1 MVKIVT
7 DSTSDIPND
16 IAKDL
21 GITIVPCYVRFGKEE
36 FRDGIDLKVK
46 DFYPKLIGS
55 KIHPNTAQPSPGDFV
70 DVYNRLS
77 KSTDSIVSIHIS
89 SKLSGVYNSAL
100 QAKKLVDTK
109 CQIEVVDSLFNSVG
123 LGLITIAATKLAKS
137 GAKIESVLEEISKAI
152 SQIKMLGI
160 FDTLKYMIRG
170 GRITKLKG
178 TIVSVIGVKPMLT
191 FRDGEVVQAGLA
203 RTYSKGMDK
212 LVAYVRS
219 NMPITDLA
227 IAHSAF
233 EEGAMSL
240 KKRLVD
246 ILPEDKILISELGPA
261 LGVHGGPGVLL
272 LALRQE

>member
-1 MVKIVT
+1 MLKIVT
-7 DSTSDIPND
+7 DSTSDIPRD

-21 GITIVPCYVRFGKEE
+21 GITIVPCYVRFGEE
-36 FRDGIDLKVK
+36 EYRDGIDLKIK
-46 DFYPKLIGS
+46 DFYPKLISS

-77 KSTDSIVSIHIS
+77 KSTDRIVSIHIS

-100 QAKKLVDTK
+100 QAKKLVNSK

-123 LGLITIAATKLAKS
+123 LALIVIAAAKLAKS
-137 GAKIESVLEEISKAI
+137 GATAQSVLEEVTEAI
-152 SQIKMLGI
+152 SQVKMLGM

-170 GRITKLKG
+170 GRTTKLKG
-178 TIVSVIGVKPMLT
+178 TLVSVIGVKPMLT

-203 RTYSKGMDK
+203 RTYLKGMDK
-212 LVAYVRS
+212 LVTYVKN
-219 NMPITDLA
+219 NMPLTDLA
-227 IAHSAF
+227 IAHSAY

-240 KKRLVD
+240 KKRLAD
-246 ILPEDKILISELGPA
+246 IFPEDKILISELGPA